1 MHVIAPASSA
11 NVGAGFDAL
20 GLAVDLPFE
29 VVVDAP
35 TPDGFL
41 LAEPTHP
48 AAVAHREAGG
58 TGDLWWRSPI
68 PPGRGLGFSG
78 AAAVAG
84 AFAGCG
90 DVDRAYEVAAAI
102 EGHPDN
108 AAPSAYGG
116 FCVAAGG
123 VVIRLDVPAG
133 IQIVAW
139 WPETTTSTKRSRSSL
154 PDKVLFADAVFN
166 VGRAALMVAAVASG
180 RLDALATG
188 VEDHLHQDS
197 RFALVPA
204 SRECADMMRSAGAL
218 AVWLSGSGPT
228 VLALVDAGGAEAVLG
243 AASATCGSSRRL
255 VVSQLGVRPVPES

>member
-1 MHVIAPASSA
+1 VHVIAPASSA

-20 GLAVDLPFE
+20 GLALDLPFE

-35 TPDGFL
+35 GPDGFL

-48 AAVAHREAGG
+48 AAAAHREAGG
-58 TGDLWWRSPI
+58 TGDLWWRSRI

-84 AFAGCG
+84 AFAACG
-90 DVDRAYEVAAAI
+90 EVDRAFDAAAAV

-123 VVIRLDVPAG
+123 MVIRLDMPSGLEV
-133 IQIVAW
+133 VAW

-154 PDKVLFADAVFN
+154 PERVLFTDAVFN
-166 VGRAALMVAAVASG
+166 VGRAALFVAAVASG

-188 VEDHLHQDS
+188 VEDRLHQDS
-197 RFALVPA
+197 RFAQVPA
-204 SRECADMMRSAGAL
+204 SRDCAEMMRSAGAL

-228 VLALVDAGGAEAVLG
+228 VVALVDEGTAEQVLRETSGAGGNA
-243 AASATCGSSRRL
+243 RRL
-255 VVSQLGVRPVPES
+255 VVAQHGVRRVPES